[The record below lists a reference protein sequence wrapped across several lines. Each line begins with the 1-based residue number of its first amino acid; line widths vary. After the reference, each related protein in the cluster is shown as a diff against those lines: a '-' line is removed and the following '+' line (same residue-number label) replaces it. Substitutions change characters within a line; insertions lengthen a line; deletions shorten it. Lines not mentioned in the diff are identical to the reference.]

1 MSTSRREKRSSF
13 SPCTKKNSTAFKSP
27 KLLNQPVTDDR
38 KWGLGRYIPFSIVWK
53 PKNLSNPAGVMRNG
67 QNVEVQE
74 GATTSSQNE
83 ESQPLTRFSP
93 SDRNSWHGNLDE
105 FWQSATL
112 EEREAFSKWY
122 DQASKLEKWRTRKFP
137 TTECQN
143 LWAFKWIARPTI
155 YLFPSDRWEEQFG
168 DLQEIINTMVSQYP
182 RPYINMIIVLRTLVL
197 ASSAI
202 QIQLQNLAINI
213 WKKQ

>member
-1 MSTSRREKRSSF
+1 MSMSRREKRSSF
-13 SPCTKKNSTAFKSP
+13 SPSTKKNSTASKSP
-27 KLLNQPVTDDR
+27 RLLNQPAAGDR
-38 KWGLGRYIPFSIVWK
+38 KWGLARYIPFSIVWK
-53 PKNLSNPAGVMRNG
+53 PKNSSNLAGVMKNDLS
-67 QNVEVQE
+67 VEAQE
-74 GATTSSQNE
+74 GAITSSPNE
-83 ESQPLTRFSP
+83 ESQHSTQFSP

-112 EEREAFSKWY
+112 EEREAFSQWY
-122 DQASKLEKWRTRKFP
+122 DQASKLEKWRTRRFP

-143 LWAFKWIARPTI
+143 LWAFKWIACPTI

-182 RPYINMIIVLRTLVL
+182 RPYINVIIVLRTLVL

>member
-1 MSTSRREKRSSF
+1 
-13 SPCTKKNSTAFKSP
+13 
-27 KLLNQPVTDDR
+27 
-38 KWGLGRYIPFSIVWK
+38 
-53 PKNLSNPAGVMRNG
+53 MRNG
-67 QNVEVQE
+67 QNVGVQE
-74 GATTSSQNE
+74 GATTNSPNE
-83 ESQPLTRFSP
+83 ESLPLTEFSP
-93 SDRNSWHGNLDE
+93 FDRDFWHGNLDE
-105 FWQSATL
+105 YWQSATL
-112 EEREAFSKWY
+112 EEREDFSQWY
-122 DQASKLEKWRTRKFP
+122 DQASKLEKWRTRRFP

-143 LWAFKWIARPTI
+143 LWAFKWIACPTI

-182 RPYINMIIVLRTLVL
+182 RPYINVIIVLRTLVL

>member
-13 SPCTKKNSTAFKSP
+13 SPFTKKNSTASKSP
-27 KLLNQPVTDDR
+27 KLLNQPVADDR
-38 KWGLGRYIPFSIVWK
+38 KWELGRYIPFSIVWK
-53 PKNLSNPAGVMRNG
+53 PKNLSNPAGGMRNG
-67 QNVEVQE
+67 QSVEAQE
-74 GATTSSQNE
+74 GATTSLQNE
-83 ESQPLTRFSP
+83 ESRPLTRFSP
-93 SDRNSWHGNLDE
+93 SDLNSWHGNLDE

-112 EEREAFSKWY
+112 EEREAFSQWY
-122 DQASKLEKWRTRKFP
+122 DQASKLEKWRTRRFP

-143 LWAFKWIARPTI
+143 LWALKWIACPTI

-182 RPYINMIIVLRTLVL
+182 RPYINVIIVLRTLVL